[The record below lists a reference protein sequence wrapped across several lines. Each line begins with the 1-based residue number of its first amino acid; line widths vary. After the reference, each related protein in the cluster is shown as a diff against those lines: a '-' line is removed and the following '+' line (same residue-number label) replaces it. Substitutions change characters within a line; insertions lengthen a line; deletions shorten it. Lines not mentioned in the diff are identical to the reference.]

1 LRTEPLT
8 LGKRMPFT
16 GARTQGLPDKTQ
28 TSLDVVLRCLVDA
41 VEADSGII
49 VGRDEHGKVAL
60 LSAAGHAARHA
71 TVPWTRG
78 SFLGQALGKG
88 GVSLEEASGWR
99 DGGATG
105 DHWHAIACRIEGP
118 VGPLGAIYAGWERPS
133 HLGRDELTW
142 AAEAHARLAGLSMSE
157 RGDAVAQVLR
167 STGAD
172 QLTGCLRYERVLE
185 MLKSEVQRSTRQGHE
200 LSCCFLDIDHFK
212 AVNDEHGHVMG
223 NRVLASAGE
232 ALIESARG
240 FDCVGRFGGD
250 EFVIVMPE
258 TSLSDARRAALRMR
272 RGVTDAVGQA
282 TGLELT
288 ASAGVAQWKRG
299 DSMLQLLE
307 AADRALQADKAMG
320 DTHVGL
326 GPQPRRSNTLS
337 GLVHAARSRVLPRSE
352 RENTGA

>member
-1 LRTEPLT
+1 MT
-8 LGKRMPFT
+8 
-16 GARTQGLPDKTQ
+16 D
-28 TSLDVVLRCLVDA
+28 
-41 VEADSGII
+41 
-49 VGRDEHGKVAL
+49 GKVEL

-78 SFLGQALGKG
+78 SFLGQAIGKG

-99 DGGATG
+99 DSGDRS
-105 DHWHAIACRIEGP
+105 DHWHAVACRIEGP
-118 VGPLGAIYAGWERPS
+118 LGPLGAIYAGWERPS
-133 HLGRDELTW
+133 HLGREELMW
-142 AAEAHARLAGLSMSE
+142 AAEAHARLAGLCMSD

-167 STGAD
+167 SSGVD

-185 MLKSEVQRSTRQGHE
+185 MMKAEVQRSTRQGHE
-200 LSCCFLDIDHFK
+200 LSCCFFDIDHFK
-212 AVNDEHGHVMG
+212 AINDEHGHVMG

-232 ALIESARG
+232 ALIQSARG

-258 TSLSDARRAALRMR
+258 TSLADARRAAGRMR
-272 RGVTDAVGQA
+272 RAVANAVGQS

-299 DSMLQLLE
+299 QSMLQLLE

-320 DTHVGL
+320 DTHL
-326 GPQPRRSNTLS
+326 GAGSEPRRAGTLT
-337 GLVHAARSRVLPRSE
+337 GLVHAARSRVLPRAE
-352 RENTGA
+352 RKDSQG